1 MFNYPV
7 VRNSYDLSNDFSTSF
22 DSLFDKFFDNM
33 KYPFSNSYKN
43 EDGKIVYELDV
54 PGFTKEDI
62 KVEAVNSS
70 LKIDGEVKRKSGKLV
85 KVKERLSIAGLTCEN
100 ASLENGVLTI
110 IFDKKENN
118 GTKIEIE

>member
-7 VRNSYDLSNDFSTSF
+7 VRNSFDLSNDFSTSF
-22 DSLFDKFFDNM
+22 DSLFDVFM
-33 KYPFSNSYKN
+33 KYPLYNSYEN

-62 KVEAVNSS
+62 KVKAVNSS
-70 LKIDGEVKRKSGKLV
+70 LKIDGEIKRKSGKIV
-85 KVKERLSIAGLTCEN
+85 KIKERLSIAGLTCEN

-110 IFDKKENN
+110 IFNKTENN
-118 GTKIEIE
+118 GQKIEIE